1 MKMMGNVSICQRC
14 GKEYVQ
20 TGNAQK
26 YCKKCGAKKQ
36 IAEKRKCLVCGKK
49 FEVPTTRNGAKR
61 KYCSA
66 ECRRKVLNEKKK
78 YARQHVCKFC
88 GKLLPDGTTKYCSM
102 DCEHKAIN
110 NGARKRGRPRK
121 PLSIGEI
128 CILAR
133 AEGLTYGQYVSKYGG
148 NG

>member
-1 MKMMGNVSICQRC
+1 MERKMICQKC
-14 GKEYVQ
+14 GKECVRIN
-20 TGNAQK
+20 NAQR
-26 YCKKCGAKKQ
+26 YCKACGTRKPS
-36 IAEKRKCLVCGKK
+36 IIKRNCVVCGKE

-66 ECRRKVLNEKKK
+66 ECRRKVLNEKQK